1 MFGRIN
7 IKQKEFYMGEEFGE
21 LERTLEKIK
30 ALNLDDL
37 NKFIK
42 AHDEILNLSFSVV
55 SGS

>member
-1 MFGRIN
+1 
-7 IKQKEFYMGEEFGE
+7 MGEEFGE
-21 LERTLEKIK
+21 FERTLEKIK

-37 NKFIK
+37 NNFIK